1 MLYKRCALANF
12 ILTVLQESYFQAM
25 TLQEAIRKSMSILKQ
40 VMEEKLNETN
50 VEVATVTSEGFKIL
64 SGEELQEY
72 IRELS

>member
-1 MLYKRCALANF
+1 
-12 ILTVLQESYFQAM
+12 M